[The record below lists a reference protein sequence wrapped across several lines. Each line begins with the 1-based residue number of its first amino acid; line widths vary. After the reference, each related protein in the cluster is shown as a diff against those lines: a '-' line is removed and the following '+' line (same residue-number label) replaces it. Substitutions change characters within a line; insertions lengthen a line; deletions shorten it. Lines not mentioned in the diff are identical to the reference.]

1 MATTLNV
8 LGSSAA
14 VPANDRNLS
23 AQLLEVDGHSL
34 LFDCGEATQFQLK
47 RFKLNVFKIEYIFI
61 SHLHGDHFFGLPGLI
76 STMNMMG
83 RTNPLTIF
91 SPPGLEAAISPL
103 LNLSNMKLEFQV
115 NFKLVDVESKTELVS
130 TDFYKVS
137 TFPIMHSVKAFGYI
151 CNRFSKK
158 LNIRKDFLK
167 NNSNIPKEWFPK
179 IKDGEDYIDANGRF
193 FKNSE
198 ITTKP
203 SKDVSFAY
211 CTDTGFYEP
220 IAEYVKGVDLLYHE
234 STYLSIDENNAIL
247 RKHSTAKQAGK
258 IAEKAGAK
266 RLLLG
271 HFSGRYRDV
280 SKFKI
285 EAEEEFKNEVILA
298 VDGMK
303 ITI

>member
-1 MATTLNV
+1 MATRLTV

-14 VPANDRNLS
+14 VPANGRNLS

-34 LFDCGEATQFQLK
+34 LFDCGEATQFQLR
-47 RFKLNVFKIEYIFI
+47 RFKLHLLKIEYIFI

-83 RTNPLTIF
+83 RTNTLTIF
-91 SPPGLEAAISPL
+91 SPPGLEAVIAPL
-103 LNLSNMKLEFQV
+103 LNLSNMKLQFQV
-115 NFKLVDVESKTELVS
+115 NFKSVDIFEKTNLITTE
-130 TDFYKVS
+130 FYKVS
-137 TFPIMHSVKAFGYI
+137 AFPILHSVKAFGYI
-151 CNRFSKK
+151 CNICSNK
-158 LNIRKDFLK
+158 LNISKAFLK
-167 NNSNIPKEWFPK
+167 DKTDIPREWFSR
-179 IKDGEDYIDANGRF
+179 IKNGEDYIDGRGNI
-193 FKNSE
+193 FKNSD

-203 SKDVSFAY
+203 SKVKSFAY

-234 STYLSIDENNAIL
+234 ATYLNKEEENAIL
-247 RKHSTAKQAGK
+247 RTHSTAKQAGI
-258 IAEKAGAK
+258 IAKKAGAK

-280 SKFKI
+280 SMFES
-285 EAEEEFKNEVILA
+285 EAKEVFRNEVILA
-298 VDGMK
+298 IDGMQ